1 MTIERKIKITKQ
13 GTGSTINIPKVV
25 MELMELNN
33 GDIVNLK
40 YNVEEK
46 VITIRSEHA
55 TQQEKMV

>member
-33 GDIVNLK
+33 GDIVNLE

-46 VITIRSEHA
+46 VITIRGTHEIK
-55 TQQEKMV
+55 QEKMV